1 MYMSEYFVILK
12 MKKNMK
18 GLILFGGDIVVFFV
32 VVFIG
37 DYIEYVFCCINI
49 IMFLLYMY
57 VLLLCEV
64 MK

>member
-37 DYIEYVFCCINI
+37 DYIEYVYFV
-49 IMFLLYMY
+49 
-57 VLLLCEV
+57 VLIL
-64 MK
+64 